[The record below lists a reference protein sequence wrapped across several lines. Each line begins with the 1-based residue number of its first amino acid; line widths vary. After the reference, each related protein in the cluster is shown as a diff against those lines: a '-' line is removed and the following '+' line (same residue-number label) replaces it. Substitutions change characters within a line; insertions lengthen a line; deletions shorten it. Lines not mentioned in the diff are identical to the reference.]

1 MATSTNHLETFLASA
16 ETLSSSAWDE
26 IVRRCKAQSRALREA
41 NEPVSAQLASDSV
54 AGAKKKET
62 DQARAERR
70 AAVWRINDR
79 LGAIAAAAAAEG
91 PKSLSEARRKAI
103 VGQLALARI
112 TLELAPKLKK
122 SPQGKAAIETVLAP
136 FDGFIKL
143 GS

>member
-1 MATSTNHLETFLASA
+1 MATSTNNLETLLAGA

-26 IVRRCKAQSRALREA
+26 IVGRCKAQSRALREA

-79 LGAIAAAAAAEG
+79 LGAIAAAAAEG

-103 VGQLALARI
+103 VGQLALART